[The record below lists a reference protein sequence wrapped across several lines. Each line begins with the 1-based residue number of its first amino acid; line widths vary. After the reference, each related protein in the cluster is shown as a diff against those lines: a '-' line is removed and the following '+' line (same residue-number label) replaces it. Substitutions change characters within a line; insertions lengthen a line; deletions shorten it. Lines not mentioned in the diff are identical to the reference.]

1 MTIPSNNWVEHL
13 QTCLELTKGVETHT
27 EANQRF
33 DEFLTGIKA
42 ESPQMAELL
51 NLIWQDLIAAR
62 RSASFWEQM
71 SDVEKEMA
79 SNMMETMTQLRQ
91 NQLRLIQEM

>member
-1 MTIPSNNWVEHL
+1 MAIPSNNWVEQL
-13 QTCLELTKGVETHT
+13 QTCLELTKAVETHP

-33 DEFLTGIKA
+33 NELLTIIKT
-42 ESPQMAELL
+42 ESHQMAELL

>member
-1 MTIPSNNWVEHL
+1 MTIPNKNWVE
-13 QTCLELTKGVETHT
+13 QMKTCIDLAKGVETHD
-27 EANQRF
+27 EANQCF
-33 DEFLTGIKA
+33 EELLTAIKT

-51 NLIWQDLIAAR
+51 NLIWQDLISAR
-62 RSASFWEQM
+62 RAASFWEQM

-79 SNMMETMTQLRQ
+79 SNMMETMTQMRQ

>member
-1 MTIPSNNWVEHL
+1 MTIPSKNWVEQL
-13 QTCLELTKGVETHT
+13 KICLDLAKTVETHP
-27 EANQRF
+27 EANQCF
-33 DEFLTGIKA
+33 DELLTAIKT
-42 ESPQMAELL
+42 ESPEIAELF

-62 RSASFWEQM
+62 RAASFWEQM

-79 SNMMETMTQLRQ
+79 SNMMETMTQMRQ

>member
-1 MTIPSNNWVEHL
+1 MSIASNNWVEQL
-13 QTCLELTKGVETHT
+13 QTCLELTKGVETHR

-33 DEFLTGIKA
+33 DDFLAVIKA

-91 NQLRLIQEM
+91 NELRLIQEM

>member
-1 MTIPSNNWVEHL
+1 HP
-13 QTCLELTKGVETHT
+13 

-33 DEFLTGIKA
+33 NELLTIIKT
-42 ESPQMAELL
+42 ESHQMAELL

>member
-1 MTIPSNNWVEHL
+1 
-13 QTCLELTKGVETHT
+13 
-27 EANQRF
+27 
-33 DEFLTGIKA
+33 
-42 ESPQMAELL
+42 MAELL